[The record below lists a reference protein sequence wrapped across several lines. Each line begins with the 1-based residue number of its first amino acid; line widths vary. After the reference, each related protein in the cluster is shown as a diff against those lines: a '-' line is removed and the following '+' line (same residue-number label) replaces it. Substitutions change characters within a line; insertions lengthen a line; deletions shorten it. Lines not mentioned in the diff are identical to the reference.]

1 MNAALREIARM
12 TTEYLLAFETR
23 EPFLEGT
30 IL

>member
-1 MNAALREIARM
+1 MNEAFREIARLN
-12 TTEYLLAFETR
+12 TENLLGFETR